1 MSDYYAYSIA
11 ESTRGEFVTP
21 KFRTIISISKLTM
34 SEKLTK
40 EISHLSPED
49 AYIFQFYYT
58 ELKQNTINLLPDS
71 VGSLSHLRF
80 LQQESKNNPR
90 LGNIHKFLQYLK
102 RPTFHHKAKRMVEL
116 GKRCAELGK
125 WKRSKKNKRIM

>member
-1 MSDYYAYSIA
+1 
-11 ESTRGEFVTP
+11 
-21 KFRTIISISKLTM
+21 M

-40 EISHLSPED
+40 QISDLSPED

-58 ELKQNTINLLPDS
+58 ELKQNSINLLPDS
-71 VGSLSHLRF
+71 VGSSSHLKF
-80 LQQESKNNPR
+80 LQDESKNVPR
-90 LGNIHKFLQYLK
+90 FGNIHKFLQNLK
-102 RPTFHHKAKRMVEL
+102 RQTFYNKAKKMVEL